1 MNHASLSTYW
11 TVGAYV
17 SLRTK
22 SGSWGDRTVDALCDY
37 LKTRHPKLRGF
48 SRRQIY
54 NMIAFYDTYSSIEFK
69 NIFDRLRL
77 DEFVQSATAQIE
89 NGAIV
94 RSADERIVPAVIVQ
108 SLTAQLGGSSAKPHA
123 MPDFLSLA
131 TFTNHALE
139 KISFGWETSIQ
150 YRLPASNGDYT
161 FFSTIVRFGVW

>member
-77 DEFVQSATAQIE
+77 YEFVQSATAQFEVLISCH
-89 NGAIV
+89 NFISNHTLRKDTGTGAC
-94 RSADERIVPAVIVQ
+94 
-108 SLTAQLGGSSAKPHA
+108 
-123 MPDFLSLA
+123 
-131 TFTNHALE
+131 
-139 KISFGWETSIQ
+139 SIK
-150 YRLPASNGDYT
+150 YS
-161 FFSTIVRFGVW
+161 

>member
-1 MNHASLSTYW
+1 MKKVEKEFECIAKFINESRNATIGFMNHASLSTYW

-48 SRRQIY
+48 GRRQIY

-89 NGAIV
+89 NDAIV
-94 RSADERIVPAVIVQ
+94 QLPI
-108 SLTAQLGGSSAKPHA
+108 AQ
-123 MPDFLSLA
+123 
-131 TFTNHALE
+131 
-139 KISFGWETSIQ
+139 I
-150 YRLPASNGDYT
+150 GDYWCLK
-161 FFSTIVRFGVW
+161 R

>member
-1 MNHASLSTYW
+1 MKKVEKEFECIAKFINESRNATIGLMNHASLSTYW

-77 DEFVQSATAQIE
+77 
-89 NGAIV
+89 
-94 RSADERIVPAVIVQ
+94 VPEEVMKK
-108 SLTAQLGGSSAKPHA
+108 SLEEYCAFMKQEEVKRHRRR
-123 MPDFLSLA
+123 
-131 TFTNHALE
+131 
-139 KISFGWETSIQ
+139 K
-150 YRLPASNGDYT
+150 
-161 FFSTIVRFGVW
+161 